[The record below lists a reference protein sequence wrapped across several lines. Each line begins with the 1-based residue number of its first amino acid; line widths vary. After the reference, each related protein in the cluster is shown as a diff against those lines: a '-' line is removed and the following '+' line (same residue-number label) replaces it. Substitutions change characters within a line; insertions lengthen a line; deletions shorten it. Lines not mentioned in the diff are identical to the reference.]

1 MTRSVLL
8 SLVLA
13 ALVPGCAHA
22 VAATVRPAVS
32 RRNLLRGAFY
42 GAGLCS
48 SSNIAAASAYTIEA
62 VKPNETETY
71 RLAQSSPGPLR
82 VLWVG
87 AGSDLMKGVSRD
99 LFAPGNDVVALD
111 LLRPDA
117 ADLSAATAAAAERG
131 YKLRFEQGDAT
142 RLKFAD
148 ASFDVVVC
156 SLFLCQDF
164 DPAVVVSQ
172 IRRVLKP
179 GGRFGSYEHVEDI
192 DNVIVGKVFGE
203 RSVIRIQAKPERSN
217 TIGLVVRKVSWD

>member
-32 RRNLLRGAFY
+32 RRNLLAGAAAAVGY
-42 GAGLCS
+42 S
-48 SSNIAAASAYTIEA
+48 SANIAAASAYSIEA

-131 YKLRFEQGDAT
+131 YSLRFEQGDAT

>member
-1 MTRSVLL
+1 M
-8 SLVLA
+8 
-13 ALVPGCAHA
+13 
-22 VAATVRPAVS
+22 
-32 RRNLLRGAFY
+32 
-42 GAGLCS
+42 
-48 SSNIAAASAYTIEA
+48 
-62 VKPNETETY
+62 
-71 RLAQSSPGPLR
+71 
-82 VLWVG
+82 
-87 AGSDLMKGVSRD
+87 
-99 LFAPGNDVVALD
+99 
-111 LLRPDA
+111 
-117 ADLSAATAAAAERG
+117 
-131 YKLRFEQGDAT
+131 RFEQGDAT